1 MLRWAGQPGAG
12 KVRGKAFVFP
22 HFDPYVLGIV
32 VLWEG
37 NMHSRIAAAVAALCI
52 ISVVACSGAHS
63 NLAPSDGPLPPR
75 VSSQPVLGRAASPL
89 MRKNTVT
96 ETVLYT
102 FPGSRKDGYSP
113 YDRLIELNGTLYG
126 TAYLGGVHRRG
137 TVFSMTTS
145 GAETVLHDFA
155 RGRGEYPSAGLTN
168 VNGVFYGTTEQGG
181 TNGDGSVFRI
191 TTSGEEKQ
199 LYSFAGG
206 TDGERPVADLTNVNG
221 TLYGTT
227 YTGGRGTYCIQG
239 CGTIFKIT
247 TKGHETVLHSF
258 AGYPS
263 DGEFPPAGLT
273 NVNGMLYGVTYN
285 GGADDA
291 GIAFSITTAGTYRQV
306 HTFGGG
312 SKDGKNPLGTLTDV
326 GGKLYGTT
334 FYGGAYGYGTVFRLT
349 TSGVERVLY
358 SFDDSG
364 AGGGYF
370 PAAGLTNIGRIL
382 YGTTSSGGSSDDGT
396 VFQISTDGSYTQLHS
411 FSGSPTDGAEP
422 YASLIDVDGILYGTT
437 HSGGVGYGGG
447 TVFSVSG
454 F

>member
-1 MLRWAGQPGAG
+1 
-12 KVRGKAFVFP
+12 
-22 HFDPYVLGIV
+22 
-32 VLWEG
+32 
-37 NMHSRIAAAVAALCI
+37 MHSRIAAAVVTLCVI
-52 ISVVACSGAHS
+52 TLAACSGADHS
-63 NLAPSDGPLPPR
+63 NLAPNDGSLTPWVP
-75 VSSQPVLGRAASPL
+75 SQPALGRSASPL
-89 MRKNTVT
+89 MRKNVVT

-102 FPGSRKDGYSP
+102 FPGSRKGGYSP
-113 YDRLIELNGTLYG
+113 YDRLIDLNGTLYG
-126 TAYLGGVHRRG
+126 TAYFGGAHRRG

-168 VNGVFYGTTEQGG
+168 VNGVLYGTTEQGG

-191 TTSGEEKQ
+191 TTAGVEKQ

-227 YTGGRGTYCIQG
+227 YTGGRGTYCIEG

-258 AGYPS
+258 AGYPA

-273 NVNGMLYGVTYN
+273 NVNGTLYGVTSN
-285 GGADDA
+285 GGVSDA
-291 GIAFSITTAGTYRQV
+291 GIVFSITTAGTYRQV
-306 HTFGGG
+306 RRFGRR
-312 SKDGKNPLGTLTDV
+312 SYDGKEPLGTLTDV

-334 FYGGAYGYGTVFRLT
+334 FYGGAYGYGTVFRIT

-358 SFDDSG
+358 SFDDNG
-364 AGGGYF
+364 AGGYF

-396 VFQISTDGSYTQLHS
+396 VFQISTGGSYTQLHS

-437 HSGGVGYGGG
+437 HTGGAGYGAG
-447 TVFSVSG
+447 TVFSLSG
-454 F
+454 L